1 MRLSPIAF
9 LLFCAAAP
17 QAFADDAGLT
27 LQLDRA
33 FTSIAGRGMEETPVF
48 ISAERLEGKKNSQIE
63 AQGNVELRKP
73 GQLIVADRVLL
84 LQDSKELTATGA
96 VRIEQDNN
104 VIRGTHLEYNLNSG
118 SGDMTQPRFQ
128 FGDNHARGEADTLHM
143 AGRENYALQNVSYT
157 TCPAHDDDWLL
168 KVRELDIDRAS
179 QIGTAHDARVEFMG
193 VPILYTPWMD
203 FSLNSGRKSG
213 FLAPTFGSTVTG
225 GTDLTLPYYWN
236 ISPNLDATIAPR
248 FIAKRG
254 NMLND
259 EVRYL
264 EPAYSGEAHVDVLP
278 NDRLEGSTR
287 SFMSLNHR
295 QNFGYGLNGTVHVE
309 RVSDSTYFDDLSD
322 SVNLTSQ
329 TNLLREGLLSYG
341 GGWWNAAARVQSF
354 QTLQDPLAPV
364 VVPYRRLPQ
373 FSLGVLRTVDRATVS
388 LAAEYTDFHHPTYV
402 DGRRLLL
409 YPSVSYPLIAS
420 PAFYLTPKIGL
431 HSSYYSMGD
440 NNTGNLPNASRTL
453 PIFSLDSGMTLER
466 DTRLRGHDY
475 VQTLE
480 PRAYY
485 VYIPYR
491 NQSLLPLFDT
501 ALSDFT
507 FTQIFAENR
516 FLGSDRIGDANQ
528 VTAALTSRLI
538 EPDSGVER
546 LRVAIGQRFSAI
558 SPQVNLVE
566 PASANMA
573 PPTQPNS
580 PPNVTNKSDILLG
593 VFGQMTRVWSLDS
606 TFQYNPS
613 QKQSDLFNTAL
624 RYQPE
629 IGKVINLGYR
639 FTRDEIRQVDMSAQ
653 WPLSTHWHG
662 VARWNYSLL
671 DGRILE
677 ALTGLEY
684 NQRCWALR
692 LVAQRFVTATQL
704 TSSGLFVQLE
714 LNDMVAVGSDPLGL
728 LRQSVPGYT
737 KMNGSAGNAPLPI
750 Q

>member
-1 MRLSPIAF
+1 
-9 LLFCAAAP
+9 
-17 QAFADDAGLT
+17 
-27 LQLDRA
+27 
-33 FTSIAGRGMEETPVF
+33 
-48 ISAERLEGKKNSQIE
+48 
-63 AQGNVELRKP
+63 
-73 GQLIVADRVLL
+73 
-84 LQDSKELTATGA
+84 
-96 VRIEQDNN
+96 
-104 VIRGTHLEYNLNSG
+104 
-118 SGDMTQPRFQ
+118 MTQPRFQ

-264 EPAYSGEAHVDVLP
+264 EPTYSGEAHVDVLP

-309 RVSDSTYFDDLSD
+309 RVSDSAYFVDLSD

-373 FSLGVLRTVDRATVS
+373 LSLGVLRTVDRATVS

-491 NQSLLPLFDT
+491 NQSSLPLFDT

-546 LRVAIGQRFSAI
+546 LRVAIAQRFSAI

-573 PPTQPNS
+573 PPTQPNAS
-580 PPNVTNKSDILLG
+580 PNVTNKSDILLG

-613 QKQSDLFNTAL
+613 QRQSDLFNTAL

-629 IGKVINLGYR
+629 LGKVINLGYR

-692 LVAQRFVTATQL
+692 LVAQRFVTATQQ